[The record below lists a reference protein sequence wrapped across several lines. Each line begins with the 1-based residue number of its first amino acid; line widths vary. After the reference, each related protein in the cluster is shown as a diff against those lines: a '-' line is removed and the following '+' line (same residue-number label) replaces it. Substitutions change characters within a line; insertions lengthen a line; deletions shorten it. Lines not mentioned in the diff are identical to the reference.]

1 MSEWEISFRKDEPRE
16 PTVYEA
22 INSDGSIIRFTGELV
37 AHVSAELPE
46 KDRWTEFKL
55 YLTDFNTWILQGVGR
70 SRIKGEKDRY
80 WYVVSSD
87 PADWLEKILGED
99 VSRLAKKLL
108 RDSFSYLRDCGPEE
122 DEVDEPRG
130 A

>member
-1 MSEWEISFRKDEPRE
+1 MNNRNEELEP
-16 PTVYEA
+16 VLYEA
-22 INSDGSIIRFTGELV
+22 INSDGSVLKFTGEIV
-37 AHVSAELPE
+37 AEVSAELPE

-70 SRIKGEKDRY
+70 SRVKGEKDRY

-87 PADWLEKILGED
+87 PADFLDKILGED

-108 RDSFSYLRDCGPEE
+108 RDAFSYLRDCEAE
-122 DEVDEPRG
+122 
-130 A
+130 